1 MKILVLMPLDEKW
14 TYMATG
20 LYNSLPIEVRDKTF
34 AMPMF
39 MQYCITT
46 KTSPNWL
53 YATFDALV
61 AVKNVYK
68 SVGDGDVIIIGN
80 CDKSMHFDAIF
91 NFQDIHE
98 DLPFEDLLMEKTRE
112 VVSPDAELSN
122 YVSNLYTNDDSIMPL
137 HNLTASADFL
147 AAYLDTDPK
156 IEQIKKRYQEKINFK
171 DYERF
176 NKDPQA

>member
-1 MKILVLMPLDEKW
+1 MPLDEKW

-39 MQYCITT
+39 MQYCVTT

-80 CDKSMHFDAIF
+80 CDKSMH
-91 NFQDIHE
+91 
-98 DLPFEDLLMEKTRE
+98 
-112 VVSPDAELSN
+112 
-122 YVSNLYTNDDSIMPL
+122 LY
-137 HNLTASADFL
+137 F
-147 AAYLDTDPK
+147 
-156 IEQIKKRYQEKINFK
+156 
-171 DYERF
+171 
-176 NKDPQA
+176 